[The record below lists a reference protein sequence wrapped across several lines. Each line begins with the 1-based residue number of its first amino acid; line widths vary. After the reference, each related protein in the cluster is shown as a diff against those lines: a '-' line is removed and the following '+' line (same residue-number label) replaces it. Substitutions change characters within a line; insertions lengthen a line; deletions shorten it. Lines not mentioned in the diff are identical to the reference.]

1 MHIVPPLPRRCS
13 SLNALVNSIKE
24 CDNGVQSLT
33 IVQLYGL
40 GRKADRQTFR
50 LVIRS
55 GKTGPRIPVGR
66 TVDDAMLHGW
76 IVILAATAY
85 ILLLFAIA
93 SYGDRMTRRR
103 SSRAGGRPFI
113 YALSLSVYCTSWT
126 FFGSVGNASR
136 SGAEFLTIYIGPL
149 LVFLLGYPL
158 LRRIIQISK
167 TESITSIA
175 DFIGARYG
183 KSQSVAA
190 LATLI
195 AVIGVIPYIALQLK
209 AVSLSVGT
217 MVGSLIVPGNIL
229 PPVFYDITLMIALGM
244 AIFSWAFGTRHID
257 ATEHQEGLMLA
268 IAAEAIVKLIA
279 FLAVGVWVT
288 YWLFD
293 GPFDLIRA
301 ISEAP
306 EVADVFEQP
315 VNVSNWLILSILS
328 SFAVLML
335 PRQFHVTVTEN
346 NSDAELRCATWL
358 FPLYLVL
365 INLFVIPIAA
375 AGMLRFGQDINPDTF
390 VLALPIDAGQDWLA
404 LFVFIGGLSAATA
417 MVIVATVALAIM
429 ISNDIVVPL
438 LLRRHSEDE
447 LVNTHGRDMS
457 RQLLT
462 IRRLAIFAI
471 LLLAYAYYKA
481 AGDTAALVSI
491 GLLSF
496 AAIAQFAPAFIGALV
511 WRRAT
516 AVGALAGL
524 SGGFLLWAYTLLL
537 PTFAQSGIISSGV
550 LETGPFGISALKPQ
564 ALFGLNIDPFIHGT
578 LWSLIVN
585 IVLFIGFSFVR
596 KPLPAETLQ
605 ANVFVPA
612 ELSPSPS
619 LRYWRT
625 SVTAGDLQSTVAR
638 YLGEERTERS
648 FKRFARERGISLDPT
663 MMADANLLRFSEQLL
678 ASAIGAASS
687 RLVLTLMLKR
697 HDPSTKGAVKLLDDA
712 SIAIQYNRDLLQT
725 ALNQVRQGIGV
736 FDRDLRLICWNR
748 QFRDLLGL
756 PAEYGQ
762 VGTTLDAILRFNAE
776 RGEFGYGAVEA
787 IVADRIEKL
796 VLIQETFQ
804 ERLDSSGTVFE
815 VRISPMP
822 DGGIVTT
829 YTDITE
835 RVMAEEALA
844 RANETLERRVRE
856 RTEELTHVN
865 ERLVEATRE
874 AEEANIGKTRF
885 LAAAGHDIL
894 QPLNAARLYASVL
907 VDKLKEGD
915 DGELV
920 RNVESA
926 LESVEDIIGAVLD
939 ISRLDTGA
947 LKPEPS
953 VFRLEEVLRGLALDF
968 HPIARE
974 KGLELRFVPTS
985 VSVRSDRRL
994 LRRLLQNLISNALKY
1009 TQYGRVLVGCR
1020 LQGNRVCV
1028 EIHDTGMG
1036 IPTGKQRA
1044 IFQEFHRL
1052 DDGMRVAKGL
1062 GLGLSIVERI
1072 SHVLDHPVHLRSET
1086 GKGSCF
1092 SVDLPRAAAVPRA
1105 APAKLAPASVGA
1117 LDGLCVVAI
1126 DNEPDILSG
1135 MQHLLTNWSCTVFTA
1150 ADDQEA
1156 AEKLHAAGLAPD
1168 VILAD
1173 YHLDNGTGIEAIV
1186 RLRWKF
1192 GSHIP
1197 AILIT
1202 ADRSRPV
1209 RSEAEDKD
1217 ITFFNKPLKP
1227 AALRAQLTRCQAGQ
1241 AAE

>member
-1 MHIVPPLPRRCS
+1 
-13 SLNALVNSIKE
+13 
-24 CDNGVQSLT
+24 
-33 IVQLYGL
+33 
-40 GRKADRQTFR
+40 
-50 LVIRS
+50 
-55 GKTGPRIPVGR
+55 
-66 TVDDAMLHGW
+66 MLQGW
-76 IVILAATAY
+76 FVILAAMAY
-85 ILLLFAIA
+85 ILFLFAIA
-93 SYGDRMTRRR
+93 SYGDRMTRRSGPR
-103 SSRAGGRPFI
+103 PGGRPLI

-149 LVFLLGYPL
+149 LVFALGYPL
-158 LRRIIQISK
+158 LRRIIRISK
-167 TESITSIA
+167 AESITSIA

-209 AVSLSVGT
+209 AVSISITT
-217 MVGSLIVPGNIL
+217 MVGPLISPGDVL
-229 PPVFYDITLMIALGM
+229 APVFDDITLLIALGM

-268 IAAEAIVKLIA
+268 IAAEAVVKLAA
-279 FLAVGVWVT
+279 FLAVGFWVT
-288 YWLFD
+288 FTLFD
-293 GPFDLIRA
+293 GPIDLVRA

-306 EVADVFEQP
+306 EVSAVFEQP
-315 VNVSNWLILSILS
+315 MNVSNWVIMSTLSA
-328 SFAVLML
+328 FAVLLL

-346 NSDAELRCATWL
+346 NSPSELRRASWM
-358 FPLYLVL
+358 FPVYLVL

-390 VLALPIDAGQDWLA
+390 VLALPMDAGEPMLA

-438 LLRRHSEDE
+438 LLRRHSEDD
-447 LVNTHGRDMS
+447 LVNSGGRDMS
-457 RQLLT
+457 RRLLT
-462 IRRLAIFAI
+462 IRRLAIFGI
-471 LLLAYAYYKA
+471 LVLAYAYYDV

-496 AAIAQFAPAFIGALV
+496 AAIAQFAPAFFGALL

-516 AVGALAGL
+516 ALGALAGL
-524 SGGFLLWAYTLLL
+524 SGGFLVWGYTLLL
-537 PTFAQSGIISSGV
+537 PTFAQSGLISDAI
-550 LETGPFGISALKPQ
+550 LMTGPFGIDFLNPQ
-564 ALFGLNIDPFIHGT
+564 SLLGIEADPFIHGT
-578 LWSLIVN
+578 VWSLGVN
-585 IVLFIGFSFVR
+585 VVLFVVGSFFR
-596 KPLPAETLQ
+596 APLPSETLQ
-605 ANVFVPA
+605 ANVFVPV
-612 ELSPSPS
+612 EFTPSPN

-625 SVTAGDLQSTVAR
+625 SVTAGDLQITVAR
-638 YLGEERTERS
+638 YLGEERTGRS
-648 FKRFARERGISLDPT
+648 FDRFARERGIQLDLNT
-663 MMADANLLRFSEQLL
+663 EADANLLRFSEQLL

-712 SIAIQYNRDLLQT
+712 SMAIQHNRDLLQT

-748 QFRDLLGL
+748 QFRDLLVL
-756 PAEYGQ
+756 PPEYGQ
-762 VGTTLDAILRFNAE
+762 VGTTLDAILRCNAE
-776 RGEFGYGAVEA
+776 RGEYGSGPVEA
-787 IVADRIEKL
+787 IVTDRIERL
-796 VLIQETFQ
+796 VVLQETFQ
-804 ERLDSSGTVFE
+804 ERMASSRTVLE
-815 VRISPMP
+815 ARISPMP
-822 DGGIVTT
+822 DGGIVIT

-835 RVMAEEALA
+835 RVAAEEALA

-865 ERLVEATRE
+865 ERLVEATRA

-894 QPLNAARLYASVL
+894 QPLNAARLYSSVL
-907 VDKLKEGD
+907 VDKLKG
-915 DGELV
+915 GNNGTLV
-920 RNVESA
+920 ENVESA
-926 LESVEDIIGAVLD
+926 LESVEDILGAVLD

-947 LKPEPS
+947 LKPEPT
-953 VFRLEEVLRGLALDF
+953 VFRLDELLHGLELEFQPVAME
-968 HPIARE
+968 R
-974 KGLELRFVPTS
+974 GLELRIVHTS
-985 VSVRSDRRL
+985 VSVRTDRRL
-994 LRRLLQNLISNALKY
+994 LRRLLQNLVSNAIKY
-1009 TQYGRVLVGCR
+1009 TQQGRVLVGCR
-1020 LQGNRVCV
+1020 RQGDNRILV
-1028 EIHDTGMG
+1028 EVYDTGMG
-1036 IPTGKQRA
+1036 IPQTKQKV

-1072 SHVLDHPVHLRSET
+1072 SHVLNHQVEIRSKLNE
-1086 GKGSCF
+1086 GSCF
-1092 SVDLPRAAAVPRA
+1092 SVELPRSAALPDQQPQVQTPAV
-1105 APAKLAPASVGA
+1105 VGQ

-1135 MQHLLTNWSCTVFTA
+1135 MRHLLTNWNCKVVTA
-1150 ADDQEA
+1150 CDDAQA
-1156 AEKLHAAGLAPD
+1156 SAMLNDAGYTPD

-1173 YHLDNGTGIEAIV
+1173 YHLDHGTGIEAIV
-1186 RLRWKF
+1186 KLRWKF
-1192 GSHIP
+1192 GRDIP

-1202 ADRSRPV
+1202 ADRSRAV
-1209 RSEAEDKD
+1209 RAEASEKD

-1227 AALRAQLTRCQAGQ
+1227 AALRAHLGRCLVGQ
-1241 AAE
+1241 SAAE

>member
-1 MHIVPPLPRRCS
+1 M
-13 SLNALVNSIKE
+13 
-24 CDNGVQSLT
+24 Q
-33 IVQLYGL
+33 
-40 GRKADRQTFR
+40 
-50 LVIRS
+50 
-55 GKTGPRIPVGR
+55 
-66 TVDDAMLHGW
+66 HGW
-76 IVILAATAY
+76 LVILAAVAY
-85 ILLLFAIA
+85 ILFLFAIA
-93 SYGDRMTRRR
+93 SYGDRMPRRYT
-103 SSRAGGRPFI
+103 SRTGGRPFI

-126 FFGSVGNASR
+126 FYGSVGNASR
-136 SGAEFLTIYIGPL
+136 TGIEFLTIYVGPF
-149 LVFLLGYPL
+149 LVFALGYPV

-209 AVSLSVGT
+209 AVSLSVTT
-217 MVGSLIVPGNIL
+217 MAGPLLSPGATFV
-229 PPVFYDITLMIALGM
+229 PVFEDITLMIALGM

-268 IAAEAIVKLIA
+268 IAAEAVVKLIA
-279 FLAVGVWVT
+279 FLAVGIWVT
-288 YWLFD
+288 YFLFD
-293 GPFDLIRA
+293 GPFDLVRA

-306 EVADVFEQP
+306 EVAEVFEKP
-315 VNVSNWLILSILS
+315 LNTSNWLVMSVLSA
-328 SFAVLML
+328 FAVILL

-346 NSDAELRCATWL
+346 NSDAELRRSIWM
-358 FPLYLVL
+358 FPVYLIL

-375 AGMLRFGQDINPDTF
+375 AGLLRFGQDINPDTF
-390 VLALPIDAGQDWLA
+390 LLALPIDAGQHALA
-404 LFVFIGGLSAATA
+404 LFAFIGGLSAATA

-438 LLRRHSEDE
+438 LLRRHSEAE
-447 LVNTHGRDMS
+447 IVNAGGRDMS

-516 AVGALAGL
+516 SLGAIAGL

-537 PTFAQSGIISSGV
+537 PTFARSGLISDGF
-550 LETGPFGISALKPQ
+550 LETGPFGLGVLKPQ
-564 ALFGLNIDPFIHGT
+564 ALLGLDLDPFIHGT
-578 LWSLIVN
+578 LWSLFVN
-585 IVLFIGFSFVR
+585 ILFFVGGSFLR

-612 ELSPSPS
+612 ELAPTPS

-625 SVTAGDLQSTVAR
+625 SVTAGDLQTTVAR

-648 FKRFARERGISLDPT
+648 FQGFARERGIQLDPK
-663 MMADANLLRFSEQLL
+663 MLADANLLRFSEQLL

-712 SIAIQYNRDLLQT
+712 STAIQYNRDLLQT

-762 VGTTLDAILRFNAE
+762 VGTTLDTIVRFNAK
-776 RGEFGYGAVEA
+776 RGEYGPGPVEA
-787 IVADRIEKL
+787 IVEDRIEKL
-796 VLIQETFQ
+796 VIAQETFQ
-804 ERLDSSGTVFE
+804 EKLESSGTVFE
-815 VRISPMP
+815 VRVSPMP

-865 ERLVEATRE
+865 QRLVEATRA

-907 VDKLKEGD
+907 VDKLKEGE
-915 DGELV
+915 DGGLV

-926 LESVEDIIGAVLD
+926 LESVEDILGAVLD

-947 LKPEPS
+947 LKPEPT
-953 VFRLEEVLRGLALDF
+953 VFRLDELLRGLTLDF
-968 HPIARE
+968 QPIAEE
-974 KGLELRFVPTS
+974 KGLDLRIVPTS
-985 VSVRSDRRL
+985 LSVRTDRRL

-1009 TQYGRVLVGCR
+1009 TQKGRVLVGCR
-1020 LQGNRVCV
+1020 RSGNRVLV

-1036 IPTGKQRA
+1036 IPKSKQKA

-1072 SHVLDHPVHLRSET
+1072 SHVLNHPVELKSER

-1092 SVDLPRAAAVPRA
+1092 SVELPRSAAMPDLLPVQQ
-1105 APAKLAPASVGA
+1105 APAIAGQ

-1135 MQHLLTNWSCTVFTA
+1135 MRHLLSNWNCTVVTA
-1150 ADDQEA
+1150 SDEVEA
-1156 AEKLHAAGLAPD
+1156 AASLNTAGLSPD

-1173 YHLDNGTGIEAIV
+1173 YHLNNGTGIDSILK
-1186 RLRWKF
+1186 LRWKF
-1192 GSHIP
+1192 GAHIP

-1202 ADRSRPV
+1202 ADRSRAV
-1209 RSEAEDKD
+1209 RAEASDKD
-1217 ITFFNKPLKP
+1217 IVFLNKPLKP
-1227 AALRAQLTRCQAGQ
+1227 AALRAQLARCQAGQ

>member
-1 MHIVPPLPRRCS
+1 M
-13 SLNALVNSIKE
+13 
-24 CDNGVQSLT
+24 
-33 IVQLYGL
+33 
-40 GRKADRQTFR
+40 
-50 LVIRS
+50 
-55 GKTGPRIPVGR
+55 
-66 TVDDAMLHGW
+66 MHGW
-76 IVILAATAY
+76 LVILAATAY
-85 ILLLFAIA
+85 ILFLFAIA
-93 SYGDRMTRRR
+93 SYGDRMPRQY
-103 SSRAGGRPFI
+103 SSRAGGRPII

-126 FFGSVGNASR
+126 FFGSVGYASR
-136 SGAEFLTIYIGPL
+136 SGAEFLAIYIGPL
-149 LVFLLGYPL
+149 LVFALGYPL

-167 TESITSIA
+167 AESITSIA

-195 AVIGVIPYIALQLK
+195 AVIGIIPYIALQLK
-209 AVSLSVGT
+209 AVSLSITT
-217 MVGSLIVPGNIL
+217 MVGPLITPGDVFT
-229 PPVFYDITLMIALGM
+229 PVFDDITLLIALGM

-268 IAAEAIVKLIA
+268 IAAEAVVKLIA
-279 FLAVGVWVT
+279 FLAIGIWVT
-288 YWLFD
+288 YALFD
-293 GPFDLIRA
+293 GPFDLVRA

-306 EVADVFEQP
+306 EVAEIFERP
-315 VNVSNWLILSILS
+315 IDVSNLVVLTMLSAFAILL
-328 SFAVLML
+328 L

-346 NSDAELRCATWL
+346 NSDAELRRATWM
-358 FPLYLVL
+358 FPVYLVL

-375 AGMLRFGQDINPDTF
+375 AGLLRFGQDINPDTF
-390 VLALPIDAGQDWLA
+390 VLALPIDAGQHWLA

-438 LLRRHSEDE
+438 LLRRRSEAE
-447 LVNTHGRDMS
+447 VVNTSGRDMS

-462 IRRLAIFAI
+462 IRRFAIFGI
-471 LLLAYAYYKA
+471 LLLAYAYYRA

-496 AAIAQFAPAFIGALV
+496 AAIAQFAPAFVGALI

-516 AVGALAGL
+516 ALGALGGL
-524 SGGFLLWAYTLLL
+524 CGGFLLWGYTLLL
-537 PTFAQSGIISSGV
+537 PTFAQSGLVSVGI
-550 LETGPFGISALKPQ
+550 LETGPFGIEFLNPQ
-564 ALFGLNIDPFIHGT
+564 SLLGLEMDPFIHGT
-578 LWSLIVN
+578 LWSLFIN
-585 IVLFIGFSFVR
+585 IVLFVGFSFLR

-612 ELSPSPS
+612 EFTQSPS

-625 SVTAGDLQSTVAR
+625 EVTSGDLQSTVAR

-648 FKRFARERGISLDPT
+648 FQRFASERAISLDPNT
-663 MMADANLLRFSEQLL
+663 QADANLLRFSEQLL

-687 RLVLTLMLKR
+687 RLVLTLMMKR

-776 RGEFGYGAVEA
+776 RGEHGPGAVET

-804 ERLDSSGTVFE
+804 ERLRSSGTVFE

-865 ERLVEATRE
+865 ERLVEATHA

-907 VDKLKEGD
+907 VDKLKEGHEGD
-915 DGELV
+915 LV
-920 RNVESA
+920 RNVELA
-926 LESVEDIIGAVLD
+926 LESVEDILGAVLD

-947 LKPEPS
+947 LKPEPT
-953 VFRLEEVLRGLALDF
+953 VFRLDELLRGLALDF
-968 HPIARE
+968 QPVAEE
-974 KGLELRFVPTS
+974 KGLDLRIVSTS
-985 VSVRSDRRL
+985 LSVRTDRRL
-994 LRRLLQNLISNALKY
+994 LRRLLQNLVSNALKY
-1009 TQYGRVLVGCR
+1009 TQKGRVLVGCR
-1020 LQGNRVCV
+1020 RSDNRVIV

-1036 IPTGKQRA
+1036 IPQSKQKA

-1072 SHVLDHPVHLRSET
+1072 SHVLNHPVKLRS
-1086 GKGSCF
+1086 KMSQGSCF
-1092 SVDLPRAAAVPRA
+1092 TVELPRSAAMPDLK
-1105 APAKLAPASVGA
+1105 PIQHSPASVGH
-1117 LDGLCVVAI
+1117 LDGLCVLAI

-1135 MQHLLTNWSCTVFTA
+1135 MRHLLSNWNCNVFTA
-1150 ADDQEA
+1150 ADEVEA
-1156 AEKLHAAGLAPD
+1156 ASLLNKAGQTPD

-1186 RLRWKF
+1186 KLRWKF
-1192 GSHIP
+1192 GSQIP

-1202 ADRSRPV
+1202 ADRSRAV
-1209 RSEAEDKD
+1209 RTEASDKE
-1217 ITFFNKPLKP
+1217 ITFFNKPIKP
-1227 AALRAQLTRCQAGQ
+1227 AALRAHLTRCQTGQ

>member
-1 MHIVPPLPRRCS
+1 M
-13 SLNALVNSIKE
+13 
-24 CDNGVQSLT
+24 
-33 IVQLYGL
+33 
-40 GRKADRQTFR
+40 
-50 LVIRS
+50 
-55 GKTGPRIPVGR
+55 
-66 TVDDAMLHGW
+66 MHGW
-76 IVILAATAY
+76 LVILAATAY
-85 ILLLFAIA
+85 ILFLFAIA
-93 SYGDRMTRRR
+93 SYGDRMPRQY
-103 SSRAGGRPFI
+103 SSRAGGRPII

-126 FFGSVGNASR
+126 FFGSVGYASR
-136 SGAEFLTIYIGPL
+136 SGAEFLAIYIGPL
-149 LVFLLGYPL
+149 LVFALGYPL

-167 TESITSIA
+167 AESITSIA

-195 AVIGVIPYIALQLK
+195 AVIGIIPYIALQLK
-209 AVSLSVGT
+209 AVSLSITT
-217 MVGSLIVPGNIL
+217 MVGPLITPGDVFT
-229 PPVFYDITLMIALGM
+229 PVFDDITLLIALGM

-268 IAAEAIVKLIA
+268 IAAEAVVKLIA
-279 FLAVGVWVT
+279 FLAIGIWVT
-288 YWLFD
+288 YALFD
-293 GPFDLIRA
+293 GPFDLVRA

-306 EVADVFEQP
+306 EVAEIFERP
-315 VNVSNWLILSILS
+315 IDVSNLVVLTMLSAFAILL
-328 SFAVLML
+328 L

-346 NSDAELRCATWL
+346 NSDAELRRATWM
-358 FPLYLVL
+358 FPVYLVL

-375 AGMLRFGQDINPDTF
+375 AGLLRFGQDINPDTF
-390 VLALPIDAGQDWLA
+390 VLALPIDAGQHWLA

-438 LLRRHSEDE
+438 LLRRRSEAE
-447 LVNTHGRDMS
+447 VVNTSGRDMS

-462 IRRLAIFAI
+462 IRRFAIFGI
-471 LLLAYAYYKA
+471 LLLAYAYYRA

-496 AAIAQFAPAFIGALV
+496 AAIAQFAPAFVGALI

-516 AVGALAGL
+516 ALGAMGGL
-524 SGGFLLWAYTLLL
+524 CGGFLLWGYTLLL
-537 PTFAQSGIISSGV
+537 PTFAQSGLVSVGI
-550 LETGPFGISALKPQ
+550 LETGPFGIEFLNPQ
-564 ALFGLNIDPFIHGT
+564 SLLGLEMDPFIHGT
-578 LWSLIVN
+578 LWSLLIN
-585 IVLFIGFSFVR
+585 IVLFVGFSFLR

-612 ELSPSPS
+612 EFTQSPS

-625 SVTAGDLQSTVAR
+625 EVTSGDLQSTVAR

-648 FKRFARERGISLDPT
+648 FQRFASERAISLDPNT
-663 MMADANLLRFSEQLL
+663 QADANLLRFSEQLL

-687 RLVLTLMLKR
+687 RLVLTLMMKR

-756 PAEYGQ
+756 PADYGQ

-776 RGEFGYGAVEA
+776 RGEHGPGAVET

-804 ERLDSSGTVFE
+804 ERLRSTGTVFE

-865 ERLVEATRE
+865 ERLVEATHA

-907 VDKLKEGD
+907 VDKLKEGHEGD
-915 DGELV
+915 LV
-920 RNVESA
+920 RNVELA
-926 LESVEDIIGAVLD
+926 LESVEDILGAVLD

-947 LKPEPS
+947 LKPEPT
-953 VFRLEEVLRGLALDF
+953 VFRLDELLRGLALDF
-968 HPIARE
+968 QPVAEE
-974 KGLELRFVPTS
+974 KGLDLRIVSTS
-985 VSVRSDRRL
+985 LSVRTDRRL
-994 LRRLLQNLISNALKY
+994 LRRLLQNLVSNALKY
-1009 TQYGRVLVGCR
+1009 TQKGRVLVGCR
-1020 LQGNRVCV
+1020 RSDNRVIV

-1036 IPTGKQRA
+1036 IPQSKQKV

-1072 SHVLDHPVHLRSET
+1072 SHVLNHPVKLRS
-1086 GKGSCF
+1086 KMSQGSCF
-1092 SVDLPRAAAVPRA
+1092 TVELPRSAAMPDLK
-1105 APAKLAPASVGA
+1105 PLQHPPASVGH
-1117 LDGLCVVAI
+1117 LDGLCVLAI

-1135 MQHLLTNWSCTVFTA
+1135 MRHLLSNWNCDVFTA
-1150 ADDQEA
+1150 ADEVEA
-1156 AEKLHAAGLAPD
+1156 ASLLNKAGQTPD

-1186 RLRWKF
+1186 KLRWKF
-1192 GSHIP
+1192 GSQIP

-1202 ADRSRPV
+1202 ADRSRAV
-1209 RSEAEDKD
+1209 RTEASDKE
-1217 ITFFNKPLKP
+1217 ITFFNKPIKP
-1227 AALRAQLTRCQAGQ
+1227 AALRAHLTRCQTGQ